1 MTLDVDAPTMEIT
14 IYEADGVTE
23 LSSADSTGSKAVIF
37 KLHASE
43 HIVKSVSPWAPF
55 DASCMSTLANCAG
68 TKFWGWKDIFY
79 IRCDWKDATTVT
91 IGAAA
96 PSPAPALPHIM
107 DLATNAN
114 GAVSDKTVVF
124 T

>member
-1 MTLDVDAPTMEIT
+1 MTLDIDEPTMEIT

-23 LSSADSTGSKAVIF
+23 LSSAASTGSKAVIF

-91 IGAAA
+91 VGAAA
-96 PSPAPALPHIM
+96 SKFK
-107 DLATNAN
+107 DLAKNEN
-114 GAVSDKTVVF
+114 DAVTDKTVTF